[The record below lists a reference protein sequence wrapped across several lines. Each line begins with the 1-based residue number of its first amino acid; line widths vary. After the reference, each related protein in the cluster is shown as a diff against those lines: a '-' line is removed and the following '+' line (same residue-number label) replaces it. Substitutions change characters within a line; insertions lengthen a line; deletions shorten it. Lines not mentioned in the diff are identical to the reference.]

1 MLAAYIAVTVLASIV
16 YGFAAYLN
24 FVRHE
29 SVIAVAERVRVPQTW
44 MIPFGALL
52 AAGSLGLLVGFAVP
66 LIGTAAAVGL
76 VLYFLGA
83 VSAHLR
89 VRDYQFANAAM
100 FLSLAAATLAVD
112 LAHRGP
118 W

>member
-1 MLAAYIAVTVLASIV
+1 MLAAYIAVTVLAAMV

-29 SVIAVAERVRVPQTW
+29 SVIAVAERVRVPTSW
-44 MIPFGALL
+44 MLPLGTLL
-52 AAGSLGLLVGFAVP
+52 AAGALGVLVGFAVP
-66 LIGTAAAVGL
+66 LIGRAAAVGL
-76 VLYFLGA
+76 VLYFLAA
-83 VSAHLR
+83 VATHLR
-89 VRDYQFANAAM
+89 VRDYQVGNAAI
-100 FLSLAAATLAVD
+100 FLSLAMATLAVH

>member
-1 MLAAYIAVTVLASIV
+1 MFAAYIAVTVLAAIALA
-16 YGFAAYLN
+16 FASYLN

-29 SVIAVAERVRVPQTW
+29 SVTVVAKRVRVPESW
-44 MIPFGALL
+44 MVPLGTLL
-52 AAGSLGLLVGFAVP
+52 AAGALGLLVGFAVP

-83 VSAHLR
+83 VGAHLR
-89 VRDYQFANAAM
+89 ARDYQFGNAAI
-100 FLSLAAATLAVD
+100 FLSLALATLAVG
-112 LAHRGP
+112 LAHRGA